1 MGDLVLGTYQRLFA
15 SFSLANI
22 EDMCLVLHESKT
34 FLVFECLLAQLTAE
48 EDAKQGKKGM
58 NAHFP
63 PPRLSKK
70 VCNPRVID
78 LSPFVNPEDT
88 DPDPNHAFETAH

>member
-1 MGDLVLGTYQRLFA
+1 MADLVLGTYQRLFA

-22 EDMCLVLHESKT
+22 EEMCLVLNESKT

-48 EDAKQGKKGM
+48 EDAKQGKQGM

-70 VCNPRVID
+70 CMQP
-78 LSPFVNPEDT
+78 SCC
-88 DPDPNHAFETAH
+88 